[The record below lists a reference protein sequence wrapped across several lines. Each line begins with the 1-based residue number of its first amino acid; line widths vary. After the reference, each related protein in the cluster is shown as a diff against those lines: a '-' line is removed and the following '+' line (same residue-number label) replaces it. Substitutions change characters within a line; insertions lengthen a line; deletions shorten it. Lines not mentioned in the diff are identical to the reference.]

1 MKHDNNTRVAL
12 RYEAPVAEVVLMVA
26 ETFTMQS
33 SLEDYGDN
41 PIYGAPMKPLP

>member
-1 MKHDNNTRVAL
+1 MKHDNKTKTTM
-12 RYEAPVAEVVLMVA
+12 RYEAPVTEVVLMVT

-41 PIYGAPMKPLP
+41 PIFGAPMNPLP

>member
-1 MKHDNNTRVAL
+1 M
-12 RYEAPVAEVVLMVA
+12 EAKKTYASPEAIVMELVT

-41 PIYGAPMKPLP
+41 PIFGAPMNPLP